1 MRALTETSTRT
12 YHCKYVVLVSEKS
25 PARAILLQSPGRKPW
40 VNRRNT
46 FIEPQRGG
54 TTLSRTNA
62 RTESAAP
69 TELNPLLSKVY
80 PGFHFGLCPHYTL
93 GFAGVSCLKALV
105 ISPYETV
112 GQSLTW
118 GIYIWRL
125 QGIKAMCPALPSWT
139 HHSIYH
145 LNGLLF
151 YREDTQVVLN
161 TTLHCKGTST
171 YRGGQYLTICIL
183 KSDYTYL

>member
-1 MRALTETSTRT
+1 MKVQHSAKSVQTTRVVSSNFSRSLYRLQLKSPESTTYLQIYVRVLTEVFTCT
-12 YHCKYVVLVSEKS
+12 YHCKCAY
-25 PARAILLQSPGRKPW
+25 LQQR
-40 VNRRNT
+40 VRRT
-46 FIEPQRGG
+46 YLRY
-54 TTLSRTNA
+54 LH
-62 RTESAAP
+62 
-69 TELNPLLSKVY
+69 LNM
-80 PGFHFGLCPHYTL
+80 
-93 GFAGVSCLKALV
+93 
-105 ISPYETV
+105 
-112 GQSLTW
+112 
-118 GIYIWRL
+118 

-161 TTLHCKGTST
+161 TTLHCKGTPT